1 MLICMTQRLGFTTE
15 KCINLQNN
23 IGIASMTKMR
33 KLSPSKRDS
42 SRKKTARAKSR
53 SRARSRMTKRAAKT
67 EFQYIPWH
75 TIPLEDLN
83 PLLQRQFV
91 VGQDIMLARVLLK
104 KGCIVPEHS
113 HHNEQLTYILDG
125 ALKFWIDGKEVV
137 VHAGEVLCIP
147 ANMPHKAEAME
158 DTVDLDVFNPP
169 RADWINR
176 TDQYL
181 RGEK

>member
-1 MLICMTQRLGFTTE
+1 MAKKL
-15 KCINLQNN
+15 KAK
-23 IGIASMTKMR
+23 ASSGR
-33 KLSPSKRDS
+33 K
-42 SRKKTARAKSR
+42 ARHAKPH
-53 SRARSRMTKRAAKT
+53 SRAQRSVTKHASAKAQA
-67 EFQYIPWH
+67 QYIPWH

-91 VGQDIMLARVLLK
+91 VGQEIMLARVLLK

-113 HHNEQLTYILDG
+113 HHNEQVTYILDG
-125 ALKFWIDGKEVV
+125 ALKFWIDGKEIV
-137 VHAGEVLCIP
+137 VHSGEVLCIP
-147 ANMPHKAEAME
+147 AHMPHKAEALE

-181 RGEK
+181 RGQK